1 MQGCARVREISG
13 ERVGSALRKL
23 AEDLVTE
30 RRRVAQLEREN
41 RELRRELEQVQR
53 LVAEREVE
61 AALTG

>member
-1 MQGCARVREISG
+1 MQGSASVREISG

-41 RELRRELEQVQR
+41 QELRRELEQLQR
-53 LVAEREVE
+53 FVAELEVE
-61 AALTG
+61 AALAG

>member
-1 MQGCARVREISG
+1 MQGSERVREISG

-53 LVAEREVE
+53 LMAEREVE